1 MVGDKEL
8 FIMST
13 ISSPCSL
20 LTGFVRPGLAR
31 KEDFAFVTYYC
42 PHCNALNGSRQ
53 HEDHEL
59 VPNSGKES
67 PDSQSGGIIGQGGAS
82 LATSGAVSP
91 VASSLPTVEEL
102 SAEDSGEKASSDQ
115 PAN

>member
-1 MVGDKEL
+1 M
-8 FIMST
+8 
-13 ISSPCSL
+13 
-20 LTGFVRPGLAR
+20 
-31 KEDFAFVTYYC
+31 
-42 PHCNALNGSRQ
+42 
-53 HEDHEL
+53 
-59 VPNSGKES
+59 VPNYGKES